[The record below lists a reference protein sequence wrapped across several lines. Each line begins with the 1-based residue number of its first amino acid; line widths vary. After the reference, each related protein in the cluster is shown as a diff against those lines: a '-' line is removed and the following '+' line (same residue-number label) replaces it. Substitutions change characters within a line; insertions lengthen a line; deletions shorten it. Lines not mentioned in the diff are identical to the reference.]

1 MNPYLVAR
9 LPVGQL
15 AEDAVR
21 DVSRALGEYNAVVGA
36 RPKHLQASAERIAAA
51 FRSEQFFQ
59 WQGKPVSAFAPHS
72 GFFRTVDGW
81 VRTHANYPHH
91 RGRLLTA
98 LGLPDRADRDSLAR
112 ELRRR
117 ESAEI
122 ESAAVDAGAIAVQ
135 VRPESVWRTSP
146 QGSVAADVQ
155 SRRRDDQLRAPSLN
169 GLAGLRVVDMTR
181 VIAGP
186 VCTRTLALLGATVLR
201 IDPPHM
207 PEIGWQ
213 HLDTGQGKF
222 STVADLRTHADRHA
236 VAEIISA
243 ADVLVTGYRPG
254 SLAVFDLPCVP
265 GMVRAEI
272 SAWGWH
278 GPWRMRRG
286 FDSIVQ
292 AASGI
297 SLIESADG
305 ATPGALPAQALD
317 HASGY
322 FLAAEIIRALT
333 QRLEDG
339 HGRDVMVSL
348 AGTANRLLDLPGRQ
362 TERGFQA
369 APPQSTTIAHGDC
382 VYARPVFTEF
392 SDYRW
397 PARPW
402 GKDALSWPA
411 VTGPER

>member
-1 MNPYLVAR
+1 M
-9 LPVGQL
+9 PVGQL
-15 AEDAVR
+15 AENAVR
-21 DVSRALGEYNAVVGA
+21 DVSRALSEYHAAIGSQPPALVA
-36 RPKHLQASAERIAAA
+36 TAERIAAA
-51 FRSEQFFQ
+51 FRSDQLFR
-59 WQGKPVSAFAPHS
+59 WRGKPASAFAPHS

-91 RGRLLTA
+91 RSRLLTL

-112 ELRRR
+112 ELSRRA
-117 ESAEI
+117 SAEI

-146 QGSVAADVQ
+146 QGSVAANVQ
-155 SRRRDDQLRAPSLN
+155 FRRRDDRLRAAPSLN

-222 STVADLRTHADRHA
+222 STVADLRTHADRHS
-236 VAEIISA
+236 VAEIIST
-243 ADVLVTGYRPG
+243 ADVFVTGYRPG
-254 SLAVFDLPCVP
+254 SLAVFDLPIVP
-265 GMVRAEI
+265 GMVRAEV

-305 ATPGALPAQALD
+305 ETPGALPAQALD

-322 FLAAEIIRALT
+322 FLAAGIIRALT
-333 QRLEDG
+333 KRLEDG
-339 HGRDVMVSL
+339 HGHDVMVSL

-362 TERGFQA
+362 SERGNQA
-369 APPQSTTIAHGDC
+369 APPQSTTIGHGDC
-382 VYARPVFTEF
+382 VYARPVFNEF
-392 SDYRW
+392 PDYRW
-397 PARPW
+397 PTHPW
-402 GKDALSWPA
+402 GEDALSWPA
-411 VTGPER
+411 AKGPER